1 MIIIADK
8 WDDYEVMDTG
18 NGMKLERW
26 GKYILSR
33 PDPQVIWTPT
43 LSKSIWSDIS
53 AEYIRDSSGGGKW
66 NYKSSLPSKWAISY
80 NKLKFCIE
88 PTGFKHTGLF
98 PEQASNWDWMV
109 NSITQAVKSGR
120 EINVLNLFGYTG
132 GATVACASAGA
143 KVCHVDAS
151 KGMISRARENVKLSG
166 LGDMTVRYIIDDAFK
181 FVIREI
187 KRGNKY
193 DAIIMDPP
201 SYGRGPSGEIWKL
214 EDNLYDFI
222 AQCSKLLSKDALF
235 FLLNSYT
242 TGLSPVVTGNI
253 LTLLIKLKEGGIVT
267 SGDLCLPITNG
278 TGTILPCGSYA
289 RWEGR

>member
-1 MIIIADK
+1 MNVIAEK

-33 PDPQVIWTPT
+33 PDPQVIWTKT
-43 LSKSIWSDIS
+43 LSESVWSNVS
-53 AEYIRDSSGGGKW
+53 AEYIRDVSGGGRW
-66 NYKSSLPSKWAISY
+66 NYKSSLPSKWTITY
-80 NKLKFCIE
+80 DNLKFYIE

-98 PEQASNWDWMV
+98 PEQASNWDWMI
-109 NSITQAVKSGR
+109 NSISKAVNSGR

-143 KVCHVDAS
+143 KVCHVDAA
-151 KGMISRARENVKLSG
+151 KGMVTRAKENVILSG
-166 LGDMTVRYIIDDAFK
+166 LGDKTVRYIIDDAFK
-181 FVIREI
+181 FVIKEL

-214 EDNLYDFI
+214 EDNLCDFI
-222 AQCSKLLSKDALF
+222 AECSKLLTEDALF

-253 LTLLIKLKEGGIVT
+253 LTLLIKQKEGGIVT
-267 SGDLCLPITNG
+267 SGDLCLPVTNG
-278 TGTILPCGSYA
+278 TGIILPCGSYA
-289 RWEGR
+289 RWEGL